1 MGDAAAACRDI
12 GWIGLGGKAVDG
24 RRVAVT
30 RSPCKTARGRM
41 GLACVSFSPA

>member
-1 MGDAAAACRDI
+1 MGEAAAAYRDI

-30 RSPCKTARGRM
+30 CSPCKTARGRM
-41 GLACVSFSPA
+41 GLVRVSFPSA